1 MKTTYQKFKK
11 RLKEGGII
19 ILDGGVGTELQR
31 RGIEMDETWCGS
43 ASLNEETLKKIHLDY
58 ILAGCEIITT
68 NTYASSRIMLDAAN
82 LGAHFEE
89 INIKAIKAAFLASKK
104 SVDKT
109 VLIAGSLSHRFP
121 ICNGNKQS
129 KPENK
134 IDDLEFKS
142 SCEELANFL
151 TLNGCDLIILE
162 MMYDPER
169 MQTVMEAAQITGLPI
184 WAGFSTRRGRNGDI
198 LSFTSEKEV
207 LFEDLLDM
215 ALNYDFDVVGVM
227 HTNVDEISDSLA
239 ILKSRFDLPLM
250 VYLDSG
256 GWVSPNWDFD
266 NIIKPEELLK
276 RTETWVNEGAQII
289 GGCCGLSPEHIAAI
303 SILRK

>member
-1 MKTTYQKFKK
+1 M
-11 RLKEGGII
+11 
-19 ILDGGVGTELQR
+19 
-31 RGIEMDETWCGS
+31 
-43 ASLNEETLKKIHLDY
+43 
-58 ILAGCEIITT
+58 
-68 NTYASSRIMLDAAN
+68 
-82 LGAHFEE
+82 
-89 INIKAIKAAFLASKK
+89 
-104 SVDKT
+104 
-109 VLIAGSLSHRFP
+109 
-121 ICNGNKQS
+121 
-129 KPENK
+129 
-134 IDDLEFKS
+134 
-142 SCEELANFL
+142 
-151 TLNGCDLIILE
+151 
-162 MMYDPER
+162 
-169 MQTVMEAAQITGLPI
+169 
-184 WAGFSTRRGRNGDI
+184 GFSTRRGRDGDI

-207 LFEDLLDM
+207 PFEDLLNM